1 MSLPRSKFRKILHID
16 LDAFFCAVEEL
27 LDPGLKGVAFAVGG
41 SPEGR
46 GVVTSCSY
54 PARYHGVRSAMP
66 MKRALKIFPQL
77 RVVHGHYGEYVQ
89 ASKKVM
95 ALLGEVTPKI
105 EQISIDEAFLD
116 VTDLPQS
123 ALDIAREIQ
132 SRIFSTLGLPCSI
145 GVASN
150 KLMAKIATNIGK
162 STHRGLTPP
171 MAILEVQPGREAEF
185 LRPLPVGEMWGIGP
199 KTAEYFEGLGLH
211 TIGDIAD
218 MPLTL
223 MVRQFGK
230 FGYELAERVRGVDDR
245 EVSDEGELKS
255 VSNEITFAVD
265 IKDEKILLEEIRR
278 LSTKVGVRL
287 RKHGM
292 SGFTVRIKI
301 RWPDF
306 TTHTRQ
312 LTLPQPTNSDLVIC
326 KAARQ
331 LFHSIWHK
339 GLAVRLIGV
348 GVSQLSNPFQQL
360 SLFDQ
365 SFEKEQK
372 LLRAVDELHKRF
384 GDEVIHRGAGTRSH
398 RNWKE

>member
-1 MSLPRSKFRKILHID
+1 MSIPRSRFRKILHID
-16 LDAFFCAVEEL
+16 LDAFFCTVEEL

-54 PARYHGVRSAMP
+54 PARQHGVHSAMP

-77 RVVHGHYGEYVQ
+77 RVVRGHFGEYIQ
-89 ASKKVM
+89 ASNKVM
-95 ALLGEVTPKI
+95 ALLGDITPKI

-116 VTDLPQS
+116 VTDLPDPAVQ
-123 ALDIAREIQ
+123 IARQ
-132 SRIFSTLGLPCSI
+132 VQHGIFTSLGLPCSI

-171 MAILEVQPGREAEF
+171 MAILEVPPGREAEF
-185 LRPLPVGEMWGIGP
+185 LRPLLVGEMWGIGP
-199 KTAEYFEGLGLH
+199 KTTAHFEELGLH
-211 TIGDIAD
+211 TIGDIFD
-218 MPLTL
+218 MPLSTL
-223 MVRQFGK
+223 VKHFGK
-230 FGYELAERVRGVDDR
+230 FGYDLAERARGVDER
-245 EVSDEGELKS
+245 EVSDEGEMKS

-265 IKDEKILLEEIRR
+265 IKDEKILLGEIQH

-287 RKHGM
+287 RKHGL

-312 LTLPQPTNSDLVIC
+312 LTLPQPTNSDSVIC

-331 LFHSIWHK
+331 LFHGIWRK

-348 GVSQLSNPFQQL
+348 GVSQLSDPFQQL
-360 SLFDQ
+360 SLFDH

-384 GDEVIHRGAGTRSH
+384 GDEVIHRGAGTKSH